1 MTMVVGVVRLIA
13 VAAFLFA
20 AVTPAALDGGVQ
32 IYLQP
37 LAPDAAKLSF
47 ALESVA
53 AVSSTGTEY
62 PLGLK
67 LKTLGATEASRQR
80 LLAADR
86 LPVGRYSGFSIKVS
100 RAALKNE
107 RGDISL
113 PVPDSAVRFDA
124 PFSVTAG
131 RTPLF
136 WFTLDYR
143 LSLVDGVKFSPA
155 FTAVMPPRPV
165 PAHAGFLTNTDANNI
180 TVFDKSLGQA
190 VAVIETCA
198 GPAGMALDQRRQ
210 RLYVACR
217 KDDEVQSIDVVT
229 GEILQQVQASPGDR
243 PLELAVTPDGGTLIA
258 SNPGS
263 NCVTFFDAIS
273 LTRQDRVNVGSGPG
287 SILVDPTG
295 RRAFV
300 FNTQSS
306 SVSVIDIPTR
316 ALVTTLSTDA
326 TPLRGQFGPGGNKLY
341 VVHDR
346 TPFMTVIDPRQLNVL
361 TRARLSSAAAAIA
374 VDPVRGLVGV
384 VGANDTAIEFYDP
397 NALMPLFT
405 MRTRA
410 GVSFLA
416 VDPEDNRM
424 YMVNP
429 VTRTVIV
436 GNLADRKIVS
446 EIDVGN
452 NPYWVAVMGEK

>member
-1 MTMVVGVVRLIA
+1 MFVGVVRLIA

-20 AVTPAALDGGVQ
+20 AVNPAALDGGVQ

-37 LAPDAAKLSF
+37 FQPEAAKLSF
-47 ALESVA
+47 SLESVA

-67 LKTLGATEASRQR
+67 LKTLGATEDSRQR

-86 LPVGRYSGFSIKVS
+86 LPVGQYSGFSIKVS

-113 PVPDSAVRFDA
+113 VVPDSAVRFDA
-124 PFSVTAG
+124 PFSVVVG

-136 WFTLDYR
+136 WFTLDYGH
-143 LSLVDGVKFSPA
+143 SVAEGIKFSPIFSVVTPA
-155 FTAVMPPRPV
+155 RPV
-165 PAHAGFLTNTDANNI
+165 AGHAGFLSNTASNNI

-190 VAVIETCA
+190 VAVVETCA
-198 GPAGMALDQRRQ
+198 APAGMAIDQRRQ
-210 RLYVACR
+210 RLYVACQ

-229 GEILQQVQASPGDR
+229 GEVLQRAEASPGDHPR
-243 PLELAVTPDGGTLIA
+243 ELALTPDGSTLLSA
-258 SNPGS
+258 NPGS
-263 NCVTFFDAIS
+263 NCVSFFDAIS

-287 SILVDPTG
+287 SILVDPAG

-306 SVSVIDIPTR
+306 SVSVIDIASR
-316 ALVTTLSTDA
+316 VLVTTLSTDA
-326 TPLRGQFGPGGNKLY
+326 TPLRGQFGPAGNKLY

-361 TRARLSSAAAAIA
+361 TRARLSSSAAAIA

-384 VGANDTAIEFYDP
+384 VGANDTAVEFYDP

-410 GVSFLA
+410 GVSFLTT
-416 VDPEDNRM
+416 DPEDNRL

-452 NPYWVAVMGEK
+452 SPYWVAVMGEK